1 MIAEILARLASTQEE
16 IETTFAFRFAP
27 LPFHFSPLPHGRR
40 TRHALGHQQ
49 ADDHAKRQH

>member
-40 TRHALGHQQ
+40 TRHALGHQP
-49 ADDHAKRQH
+49 ADERAKRQH